1 MSRYV
6 GASMGSRAVIGRR
19 IREARLGIGLSRK
32 QLGIKAG
39 IDEGG
44 SDDFLRRK
52 LVDLAVAESQ
62 E

>member
-1 MSRYV
+1 
-6 GASMGSRAVIGRR
+6 MGSRAVIGRR
-19 IREARLGIGLSRK
+19 IREARLRLGLSRK